1 MSAIYTNG
9 VLDLRRSESLPL
21 IKFNIIVGDTF
32 TRVIGLKELAVDF
45 SACSAVISFLNH
57 RPPEGEVVYSN
68 ESMSFFNVVL
78 PANDEEYGSGDF
90 TINVPSHT
98 TSAFAQYS
106 TLYGSCRL
114 LKPSGSISTVFTFEA
129 SMVYV

>member
-1 MSAIYTNG
+1 MSATYTNG

-21 IKFNIIVGDTF
+21 IKFNIIVGDSF

-45 SACSAVISFLNH
+45 SACSATISFLNH
-57 RPPEGEVVYSN
+57 RPPEGEVVYSD
-68 ESMSFFNVVL
+68 ESIPFFNVVF

-90 TINVPSHT
+90 TINVPSHVT
-98 TSAFAQYS
+98 TAFAQYS

-114 LKPSGSISTVFTFEA
+114 LKPSGSITTVFVFEA